1 MRISDWSSDVCS
13 SDLVHLSE
21 YARPGVRK
29 ILKPVLEILAGIP
42 SVVLGF
48 FALQFISPE
57 IVQRFFEDAN
67 QFNIMAAGIGVG
79 ILTVPLVASI
89 SEDALRSVPQS
100 LRAASYG
107 MGAKRVTTVVRVVI
121 PARVSGLVAA
131 FKIGRA
137 ACRERG
143 VQEV

>member
-100 LRAASYG
+100 LREASYG
-107 MGAKRVTTVVRVVI
+107 MGAKRVTTSSEEHTSELQSLMRI
-121 PARVSGLVAA
+121 S
-131 FKIGRA
+131 
-137 ACRERG
+137 
-143 VQEV
+143 

>member
-100 LRAASYG
+100 LREASYG
-107 MGAKRVTTVVRVVI
+107 MGATRGTTVVRVVI
-121 PARVSGLVAA
+121 TAA
-131 FKIGRA
+131 VRTEG
-137 ACRERG
+137 CRCGNG
-143 VQEV
+143 VGAPW